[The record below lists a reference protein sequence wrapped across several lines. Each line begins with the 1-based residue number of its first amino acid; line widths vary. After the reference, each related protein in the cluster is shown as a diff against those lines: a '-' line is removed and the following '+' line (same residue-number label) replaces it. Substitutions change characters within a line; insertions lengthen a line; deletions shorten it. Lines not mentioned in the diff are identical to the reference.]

1 MHKKTSFQY
10 LTRRELLQSVAAVG
24 VTSLGGAAFAAPPKP
39 YYPRGNEW
47 ETRALKDAGLDAAGI
62 EGAIQYAAD
71 HNSTG
76 LVILRGGRIVT
87 EKYWKD
93 WKPETSQPIYSSSKS
108 ITATLIGMAL
118 EDGRIK
124 SLNQSASNFVSAWK
138 GTPKEAITLRHM
150 LTMTSGI
157 KNSAG
162 TNIRDDVDA
171 FEETAALPLEHQPG
185 EVWAYNTPVYRML
198 IRVLEIAYGQSIDQY
213 TQRKLSGPLG
223 MQYSKWDCSPAPEN
237 KTNCTWYRSCLRDM
251 SRFGLLILRNGQWN
265 GKQLISAKY
274 LKESTSTSQKLN
286 ESYGYLWW
294 LNGKGSFRM
303 PGGGGGVQP
312 GMLWPDCPP
321 DAFGALGA
329 QDKKI
334 YVVPS
339 LDLVV
344 SRHGGAAGIARGPGA
359 EGGGRSSFDNE
370 LLGRI
375 CRAVKQG

>member
-1 MHKKTSFQY
+1 MSDRVDRHVV
-10 LTRRELLQSVAAVG
+10 TRREMLRVATAASIGGFVG
-24 VTSLGGAAFAAPPKP
+24 KAFAAPPKL
-39 YYPRGNEW
+39 YWPRGNDW
-47 ETRALKDAGLDAAGI
+47 ESRTPKDAGIDAAGI
-62 EGAIQYAAD
+62 EDAANYAAE

-76 LVILRGGRIVT
+76 LVILRGGRIIT

-93 WKPETSQPIYSSSKS
+93 WTQETAHPIFSSSKS
-108 ITATLIGMAL
+108 ITSALVGMAIEEGKL
-118 EDGRIK
+118 R
-124 SLNQSASNFVSAWK
+124 SVHQTASDFVTAWK
-138 GTPKEAITLRHM
+138 DAQKKSITLRHM

-157 KNSAG
+157 KNTPGSVKAE
-162 TNIRDDVDA
+162 VDA
-171 FEETAALPLEHQPG
+171 FEETAALPVEHKPG

-198 IRVLEIAYGQSIDQY
+198 IRVLEIASNQSIDQY

-223 MQYSKWDCSPAPEN
+223 MSQSKWDCGPAPN
-237 KTNCTWYRSCLRDM
+237 GKTNCTWYRSSLRDM
-251 SRFGLLILRNGQWN
+251 SRFGLLVLRNGKWES
-265 GKQLISAKY
+265 KELISASF
-274 LKESTSTSQKLN
+274 LKEATSTSQELN

-294 LNGKGSFRM
+294 LNGKASYKL
-303 PGGGGGVQP
+303 PGGGGGAAQS
-312 GMLWPDCPP
+312 GLLWPDCPP

-344 SRHGGAAGIARGPGA
+344 SRHGGSAGVARTPGA

-375 CRAVKQG
+375 CRSVRR